1 MSYIK
6 TILFPTACKEIDKD
20 SLKFVLAISRLFGAE
35 IKILHVV
42 EPNMDLLVPGIARH
56 SLIQEQRRTAEL
68 KLEKFIEGIDINVNF
83 TLHVEIGLPRESIAH
98 FANNNADINLIAI
111 GSKDELSLSKVIWGS
126 IISNTVELSEV
137 NVLVIPKGIQ
147 YQNISKIAF
156 LTPDTYDWS
165 TDQDTLKIIADL
177 FNAKIFITHLEADVG
192 ADVDVTDH
200 ILLDDYNHSLNVFTY
215 NNGIQMYITVALKRN
230 VLARLFRYS
239 KIQKMAAKTQIPL
252 LLLKH

>member
-1 MSYIK
+1 MSFIK

-20 SLKFVLAISRLFGAE
+20 CLKFVLDISRLFGAE

-42 EPNMDLLVPGIARH
+42 EPNLDLLVPGFARH
-56 SLIQEQRRTAEL
+56 SLIQEQRITAEL
-68 KLEKFIEGIDINVNF
+68 KLKKFIEDIDINVAF

-98 FANNNADINLIAI
+98 FANNNDDINLIAI

-137 NVLVIPKGIQ
+137 NVLVIPKGIR
-147 YQNISKIAF
+147 YQEITNIAF
-156 LTPDTYDWS
+156 LTPDTYDWNA
-165 TDQDTLKIIADL
+165 DQDTLKIIAEL
-177 FNAKIFITHLEADVG
+177 FNARIFITHLKADVG
-192 ADVDVTDH
+192 VDEEIDDH

-230 VLARLFRYS
+230 MLARLFRYS

-252 LLLKH
+252 LLLKQ